1 MAVQSFR
8 GLGWFVAAVVV
19 VPACYLVTSQG
30 AAERARL
37 NAVEAKIAATAKEI
51 RTLETEYGTRANLAQ
66 LQQWNGEAE
75 GLKLAAPAPQQ
86 FLASETQLA
95 SLDAAEAQPGDKKM
109 LAVVP
114 AGAPVA
120 LAQAAPVPAHAQ
132 PAVLTRDPAQPKPG
146 PAVVASRT
154 LDAGIKAKLVKV
166 AMADSNRLLSA
177 STMDDLT
184 RGAAREQLNER
195 LALR

>member
-1 MAVQSFR
+1 MAIYGFK
-8 GLGWFVAAVVV
+8 GMGWFLAAVVV

-37 NAVEAKIAATAKEI
+37 NAVEARIAATAKEI
-51 RTLETEYGTRANLAQ
+51 RTLETEYDTRANLAQ
-66 LQQWNGEAE
+66 LQQWNGEVE

-86 FLASETQLA
+86 FLADEQQLA
-95 SLDAAEAQPGDKKM
+95 SLDSVEAPAKAQM
-109 LAVVP
+109 AAVVP

-120 LAQAAPVPAHAQ
+120 LAQAAPAPAPTVQ
-132 PAVLTRDPAQPKPG
+132 TRDVAQPKPG
-146 PAVVASRT
+146 PVAVASRT
-154 LDAGIKAKLVKV
+154 LDGGVKAKLIKV

-177 STMDDLT
+177 STMDDLA

>member
-1 MAVQSFR
+1 MAAGSFR
-8 GLGWFVAAVVV
+8 GIGWFIAAVVV
-19 VPACYLVTSQG
+19 VPACYVVTSQG

-37 NAVEAKIAATAKEI
+37 NTVEAKIAATVKEI

-66 LQQWNGEAE
+66 LQQWNGEVE
-75 GLKLAAPAPQQ
+75 GLKLAAAAPQQ
-86 FLASETQLA
+86 YLESEAQLA
-95 SLDAAEAQPGDKKM
+95 SLDAVEAQPGDKKM

-114 AGAPVA
+114 VGAPVA
-120 LAQAAPVPAHAQ
+120 LAQAAPAHAQ
-132 PAVLTRDPAQPKPG
+132 PAVLTRDPAQPKAG

-166 AMADSNRLLSA
+166 AMADNNRLLSA
-177 STMDDLT
+177 STMDDLA